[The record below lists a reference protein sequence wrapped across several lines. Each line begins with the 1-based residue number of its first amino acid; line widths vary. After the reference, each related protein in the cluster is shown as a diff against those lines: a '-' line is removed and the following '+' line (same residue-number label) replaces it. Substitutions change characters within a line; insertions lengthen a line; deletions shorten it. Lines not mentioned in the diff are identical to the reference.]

1 MLGCTNLFCLTNY
14 EKNDK
19 IISEKVLLTKKTKRL
34 YCVICGKYM
43 KFEKF
48 KLSYLLEK
56 ALVLSVICSNNKK
69 IFKLEKLIE
78 IFKIL
83 GLFENI

>member
-43 KFEKF
+43 KFEKSKF
-48 KLSYLLEK
+48 SYLLEK

-69 IFKLEKLIE
+69 IFKLEKPIE

>member
-1 MLGCTNLFCLTNY
+1 MLGCINLFCLTNY

-34 YCVICGKYM
+34 YCVICGKYI
-43 KFEKF
+43 KFEKS